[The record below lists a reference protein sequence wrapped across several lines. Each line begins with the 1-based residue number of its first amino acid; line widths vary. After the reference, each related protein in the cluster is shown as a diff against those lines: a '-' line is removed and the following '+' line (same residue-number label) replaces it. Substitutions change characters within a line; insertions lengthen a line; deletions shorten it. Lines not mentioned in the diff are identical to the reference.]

1 MNFLSLRRRVASS
14 ALGGAA
20 LLVVLL
26 ATFTAQAHADR
37 PVIVSPV
44 EGAVTDSSKVG
55 SVVANAAPGQSVM
68 LQVCQLRDPFYGSPN
83 SPYYGK
89 PLQPPSPTNRCGL
102 WASIMGA
109 TIMQGT
115 GTFMEE
121 SKATPGKYTFGIDR
135 RCGLLGIVTSRPIYL
150 RAVAAPKSL
159 VASQEFVYPPGN
171 GYFNTGVFD
180 WGTGPLEDET
190 SWGPQVGVTVTEPP
204 LSFVKP
210 VAGISVDDAATYTN
224 STKVRIEVQPPPCTA
239 PYATSVVLSNDGGFK
254 TSQTIPIEDVSPE
267 TGATVVDWTL
277 KSSGQERL
285 PKTVY
290 ANIGG
295 VRFTDDIILD
305 QTAPVIEGAGIAS
318 TASASGSAALRSYR
332 IKVRASDKTSG
343 VALAQVAT
351 DKAKK
356 KLSVPQKYSASLRVK
371 AAAKPLWVRV
381 QDRAGNFSKWKALR

>member
-1 MNFLSLRRRVASS
+1 MSFSSSRRRVAAS

-26 ATFTAQAHADR
+26 ATFTAPAQADR

-55 SVVANAAPGQSVM
+55 FIVASAAPGQSVL
-68 LQVCQLRDPFYGSPN
+68 LQICQVS
-83 SPYYGK
+83 STT
-89 PLQPPSPTNRCGL
+89 PPASISNRCGI
-102 WASIMGA
+102 WANVIGYGA
-109 TIMQGT
+109 ITSM
-115 GTFMEE
+115 FMEE
-121 SKATPGKYTFGIDR
+121 SKSTPGKYLFATDQ
-135 RCGLLGIVTSRPIYL
+135 RCGLVGIISTRPVYL
-150 RAVAAPKSL
+150 RAVVVARSL
-159 VASQEFVYPPGN
+159 VSSSEFYMSGN
-171 GYFNTGVFD
+171 GYFNTVAFGG
-180 WGTGPLEDET
+180 GTRPLEDET
-190 SWGPQVGVTVTEPP
+190 SWGPQVGVSVTEPP

-295 VRFTDDIILD
+295 ARFTDDIILD

-318 TASASGSAALRSYR
+318 SASTSRSAALRSYR
-332 IKVRASDKTSG
+332 VKVRASDKTSG

-356 KLSVPQKYSASLRVK
+356 KLSVPQKYRASLTVK
-371 AAAKPLWVRV
+371 SAAKPLWVRV

>member
-1 MNFLSLRRRVASS
+1 MNPLSLRRQVAAFSF
-14 ALGGAA
+14 GGAA
-20 LLVVLL
+20 LLLVFL
-26 ATFTAQAHADR
+26 AISTVSAHADR

-55 SVVANAAPGQSVM
+55 SVVANAAPGQSVL
-68 LQVCQLRDPFYGSPN
+68 LQICQVS
-83 SPYYGK
+83 STT
-89 PLQPPSPTNRCGL
+89 PPASISNRCGI
-102 WASIMGA
+102 WAMVTASITSM
-109 TIMQGT
+109 
-115 GTFMEE
+115 FMEE
-121 SKATPGKYTFGIDR
+121 SKATPGKYLFATDQ
-135 RCGLLGIVTSRPIYL
+135 RCGLVGLISTRPVYL
-150 RAVAAPKSL
+150 RAVVVARSL
-159 VASQEFVYPPGN
+159 ASSSEFFMSGN
-171 GYFNTGVFD
+171 GYFNSVAFGG
-180 WGTGPLEDET
+180 GTGPLEDET

-239 PYATSVVLSNDGGFK
+239 PYATSVQLSNDGGFK
-254 TSQTIPIEDVSPE
+254 TSQTIGIEDVSPD

-277 KSSGQERL
+277 KSSGKERL

-318 TASASGSAALRSYR
+318 SASTSRSAALRSYR
-332 IKVRASDKTSG
+332 VKVRASDKTSG

-356 KLSVPQKYSASLRVK
+356 KLSVPQKYRASLTVK

>member
-1 MNFLSLRRRVASS
+1 M
-14 ALGGAA
+14 
-20 LLVVLL
+20 
-26 ATFTAQAHADR
+26 
-37 PVIVSPV
+37 
-44 EGAVTDSSKVG
+44 
-55 SVVANAAPGQSVM
+55 
-68 LQVCQLRDPFYGSPN
+68 
-83 SPYYGK
+83 
-89 PLQPPSPTNRCGL
+89 
-102 WASIMGA
+102 WAMIMGA
-109 TIMQGT
+109 TVMQGT

-135 RCGLLGIVTSRPIYL
+135 RCGLLGGFVSSRPIYL
-150 RAVAAPKSL
+150 RTVAAPKSL
-159 VASQEFVYPPGN
+159 VASQEFLNSPGN
-171 GYFNTGVFD
+171 GYYTAGVFD
-180 WGTGPLEDET
+180 GFGGMVEDEA
-190 SWGPQVGVTVTEPP
+190 SWGPQVGVTVTEPA

-224 STKVRIEVQPPPCTA
+224 STKVRIEVQPPPCAA

-254 TSQTIPIEDVSPE
+254 TSQTIPIEDVSQE

-277 KSSGQERL
+277 MSTGQERL

-343 VALAQVAT
+343 VAFAQVAT

-356 KLSVPQKYSASLRVK
+356 KLSAPQKYSASLRVK

>member
-1 MNFLSLRRRVASS
+1 MSFSSSRRRVAAS

-26 ATFTAQAHADR
+26 ATFTASAHADR
-37 PVIVSPV
+37 PVIISPV

-55 SVVANAAPGQSVM
+55 SVVANAAPGQSVL
-68 LQVCQLRDPFYGSPN
+68 LQICQVS
-83 SPYYGK
+83 STT
-89 PLQPPSPTNRCGL
+89 PPASISNRCGI
-102 WASIMGA
+102 WAMVTASITSM
-109 TIMQGT
+109 
-115 GTFMEE
+115 FMEE
-121 SKATPGKYTFGIDR
+121 SKATPGKYLFATDQ
-135 RCGLLGIVTSRPIYL
+135 RCGLVGLISTRPVYL
-150 RAVAAPKSL
+150 RAVVVARSL
-159 VASQEFVYPPGN
+159 ASSSEFFMSGN
-171 GYFNTGVFD
+171 GYFNSVAFGG
-180 WGTGPLEDET
+180 GTGPLEDET

-239 PYATSVVLSNDGGFK
+239 PYATSVQLSNDGGFK
-254 TSQTIPIEDVSPE
+254 TSQTIGIEDVSPD

-277 KSSGQERL
+277 KSSGKERL

-318 TASASGSAALRSYR
+318 SASTSRSAALRSYR
-332 IKVRASDKTSG
+332 VKVRASDKTSG

-356 KLSVPQKYSASLRVK
+356 KLSVPQKYRASLTVK
-371 AAAKPLWVRV
+371 SAAKPLWVRV